1 MMRRSNHSERR
12 GPQAFSLLEMMMVL
26 TMILLAASIT
36 QPIRERGHSRES

>member
-1 MMRRSNHSERR
+1 
-12 GPQAFSLLEMMMVL
+12 MVL